1 MRVLTF
7 TNLPYE
13 NNLYRVIQGSI
24 ALHSMVITL
33 NKEHKKHFR
42 LNKEAIILFKA
53 AESSRSVSRNILI
66 QPAIYTITGNRNNFE
81 TKHPTY
87 SIKYKK

>member
-24 ALHSMVITL
+24 ALHSMMVTL
-33 NKEHKKHFR
+33 NKEPKKQFR
-42 LNKEAIILFKA
+42 LNEEAIILFKA
-53 AESSRSVSRNILI
+53 TESSRSVSRNILI
-66 QPAIYTITGNRNNFE
+66 HPAIYTITEIE
-81 TKHPTY
+81 TILK
-87 SIKYKK
+87 